1 MKANRPTTII
11 TALCLLLFRAGSDS
25 IQGRGQENIAGKEP
39 VPSYLKGYE
48 KLSEKGPHAAAV
60 EWFKDAKFGLFVQPQ
75 MRSRSQRSGRIGAA
89 KFFVDTV
96 ILC

>member
-1 MKANRPTTII
+1 MKANWPTAII
-11 TALCLLLFRAGSDS
+11 TVLCLLLFRVGSDS

-39 VPSYLKGYE
+39 VLSYLKGYE
-48 KLSEKGPHAAAV
+48 KLYEKDLHAAAV

-75 MRSRSQRSGRIGAA
+75 MRSRAQRSGRFGAA

>member
-1 MKANRPTTII
+1 MKANWPTAII

-25 IQGRGQENIAGKEP
+25 IKVRGQDNISCKQP

-48 KLSEKGPHAAAV
+48 KLYEKDPHAAAV

-75 MRSRSQRSGRIGAA
+75 MRSRAQRSGRFGAA